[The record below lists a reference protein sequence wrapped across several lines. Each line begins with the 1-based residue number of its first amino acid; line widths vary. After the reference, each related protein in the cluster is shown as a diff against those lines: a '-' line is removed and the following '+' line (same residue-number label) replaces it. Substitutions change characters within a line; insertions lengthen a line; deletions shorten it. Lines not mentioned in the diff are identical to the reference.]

1 MSFFDRIRSVGTR
14 RLPKAVGPALGRGPG
29 VEVSESVG
37 HANGEPADPSK
48 YGARWAPADQES
60 AMDLI
65 LNSRDPDAF
74 DRSGREH
81 AEFIGQF
88 LNASDTVLD
97 FGCGIG
103 RVARYVG
110 PLCHQLWAVDAST
123 RMLELAERRLAELE
137 NVVFAAC
144 HDTRIPDVPDAS
156 VDFAYALLV
165 LQHLEREDAFLVLE
179 ELRRVL
185 KPAGRVHF
193 TFPNFLA
200 EAYGASFLADTR
212 RSPDLSPTRARVYTP
227 QEVSR
232 VLELAGFTDI
242 ELGSGVEIMVTAR
255 RGSEGA
261 PEEDPQQD
269 RPRSWE
275 EKAW

>member
-1 MSFFDRIRSVGTR
+1 MG
-14 RLPKAVGPALGRGPG
+14 
-29 VEVSESVG
+29 
-37 HANGEPADPSK
+37 
-48 YGARWAPADQES
+48 
-60 AMDLI
+60 LI
-65 LNSRDPDAF
+65 LNSQDAEAF
-74 DRSGREH
+74 DRSGREQ

-88 LNASDTVLD
+88 LQASDTVLD

-110 PLCHQLWAVDAST
+110 PLCRQLWAVDASA
-123 RMLELAERRLAELE
+123 RMLELAERRLAGLG
-137 NVVFAAC
+137 NVVFAIC

-193 TFPNFLA
+193 SFPNFLA
-200 EAYGASFLADTR
+200 EAYGASFLADAH

-227 QEVSR
+227 QEVR
-232 VLELAGFTDI
+232 RLLELAGFTDI
-242 ELGSGVEIMVTAR
+242 ELDPGVEIMVSAS
-255 RGSEGA
+255 RGDAVS
-261 PEEDPQQD
+261 
-269 RPRSWE
+269 R
-275 EKAW
+275 